1 MAKREKVSV
10 GLTDRE
16 KEVLRLLADG
26 FSNTE
31 TAEKLNLS
39 RRTVES
45 HRARIMLKTDKGGL
59 PDLVKYAIKNNLTQV
74 DQLRGESL
82 A

>member
-1 MAKREKVSV
+1 MAKREKANI

-26 FSNTE
+26 FSNVE
-31 TAEKLNLS
+31 TAEKLNVS

-45 HRARIMLKTDKGGL
+45 HRARIMLKTNKLGL
-59 PDLVKYAIKNNLTQV
+59 PGLVKYAIKNNITQV
-74 DQLRGESL
+74 NELRGESL